1 MSFISDNITY
11 DDLDFQSSSHLI
23 KAVMEKKKISMRQL
37 NLCSGISV
45 STISRI
51 ISGKQKVTLAHIKAL
66 SECLEIP
73 IEHFLKLHGISLVNP
88 PSDELRIV
96 HAIREM
102 LSGYHINLATVCE
115 EIQKS
120 LLQYE
125 DYVRIEEG
133 KQMVAKNFPSKIE
146 SINASGHVIDS
157 LNQLYME
164 FMQEST
170 ALDRQILIGSGLLYF
185 ILTMDVIPDYI
196 FPFGYID
203 DMIALSIVTRRLS
216 ELKISSG
223 ESENTPCI
231 NSDI

>member
-1 MSFISDNITY
+1 MSFIPNNITY
-11 DDLDFQSSSHLI
+11 DDSDFQSPSHLI
-23 KAVMEKKKISMRQL
+23 KAVMENKKISMRQL

-51 ISGKQKVTLAHIKAL
+51 ISGKQKITLAHIKAL

-73 IEHFLKLHGISLVNP
+73 IEQLLKLHGISLVSP
-88 PSDELRIV
+88 LSDELHIL
-96 HAIREM
+96 HTIREM
-102 LSGYHINLATVCE
+102 LSGYHINLTTVYE
-115 EIQKS
+115 EIKKS

-125 DYVRIEEG
+125 AYMRIEEG
-133 KQMVAKNFPSKIE
+133 KQMVAKSFPAKIE
-146 SINASGHVIDS
+146 SMNASGHVIDS

-203 DMIALSIVTRRLS
+203 DIIALSIITQRLS
-216 ELKISSG
+216 ELKPSSG
-223 ESENTPCI
+223 
-231 NSDI
+231 